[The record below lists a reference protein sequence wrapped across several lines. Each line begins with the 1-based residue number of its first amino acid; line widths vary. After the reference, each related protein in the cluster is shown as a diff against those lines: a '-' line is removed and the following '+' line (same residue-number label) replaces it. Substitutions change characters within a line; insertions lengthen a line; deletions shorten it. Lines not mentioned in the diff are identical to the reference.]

1 MAALPATPHPRLVAE
16 IVDQAT
22 DADYD
27 VIDLIDNVEYV
38 YAAIDPES
46 YLDDVFGSPDA
57 EASLAAYEQ
66 LVTGEWDGE
75 L

>member
-1 MAALPATPHPRLVAE
+1 MRNLPATPHPRLVAE

-22 DADYD
+22 QADYD
-27 VIDLIDNVEYV
+27 VIDLIDNVEFV

-46 YLDDVFGSPDA
+46 YLTDVFGSPDA
-57 EASLAAYEQ
+57 EASLTAYEQ
-66 LVTGEWDGE
+66 LVSGEWDGQ

>member
-16 IVDQAT
+16 IHDLAT
-22 DADYD
+22 QADYD
-27 VIDLIDNVEYV
+27 VIDLIDNVEFV
-38 YAAIDPES
+38 FAILDPRDLLKIVMNAEC
-46 YLDDVFGSPDA
+46 P
-57 EASLAAYEQ
+57 EASAAAYEQ

>member
-1 MAALPATPHPRLVAE
+1 MAALPVTPHPRLVAE
-16 IVDQAT
+16 IVDLAT
-22 DADYD
+22 QYDYD

-38 YAAIDPES
+38 FAVIDPQS

-66 LVTGEWDGE
+66 LVTGEWDGR

>member
-1 MAALPATPHPRLVAE
+1 MAVHPATPHPRLVAE

-27 VIDLIDNVEYV
+27 VIDNVEYV

-57 EASLAAYEQ
+57 EASLTAYEQ
-66 LVTGEWDGE
+66 LVTGEWDGQ

>member
-1 MAALPATPHPRLVAE
+1 MQQPAFEAMPSGEFSAAAVAQYNPDLYAD
-16 IVDQAT
+16 IVD
-22 DADYD
+22 
-27 VIDLIDNVEYV
+27 LFLL
-38 YAAIDPES
+38 IDPES
-46 YLDDVFGSPDA
+46 YLDDVFTAESP

>member
-16 IVDQAT
+16 IVDLAT

-27 VIDLIDNVEYV
+27 VIDLIDNVEFV
-38 YAAIDPES
+38 YAALDPRE
-46 YLDDVFGSPDA
+46 LLHVALTADCP
-57 EASLAAYEQ
+57 EASAAAYEQ